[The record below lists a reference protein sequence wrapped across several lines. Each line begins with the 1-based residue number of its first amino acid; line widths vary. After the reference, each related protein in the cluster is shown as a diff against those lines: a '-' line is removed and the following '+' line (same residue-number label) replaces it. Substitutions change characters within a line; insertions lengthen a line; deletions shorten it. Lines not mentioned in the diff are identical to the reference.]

1 MPSSLKSLTAV
12 QKQTLTFLVATVT
25 LLGLT
30 GWLILDVNTRTA
42 AVAAARQDLDRKENT
57 ARGLTPVTAEEQALW
72 VQETEKFNAVLLSD
86 QTAPELYTEITRLA
100 GENQLDQRFGMT
112 PEEKTVGDQNLTPE
126 ESRVQAVGVK
136 RYVVLTLNFRGDYP
150 NVSRFI
156 GALSR
161 LPRPIEYQTIDFR
174 REVPQVE
181 VNLVMHVYKREGA

>member
-1 MPSSLKSLTAV
+1 MPASLKSLTAV
-12 QKQTLTFLVATVT
+12 QRQTLTFIVATVT
-25 LLGLT
+25 LLGLA
-30 GWLILDVNTRTA
+30 GWLIYDLNRRTTEA
-42 AVAAARQDLDRKENT
+42 AAARQDLDRKETT

-72 VQETEKFNAVLLSD
+72 AQANEQFKAVLLSD

-112 PEEKTVGDQNLTPE
+112 PEEKTIGDQNLTPE

-150 NVSRFI
+150 NVARFI

-161 LPRPIEYQTIDFR
+161 LPRPIEYETIDFR

-181 VNLVMHVYKREGA
+181 VNLVIHVYKREGA